1 MSDVAFMMRQ
11 RSLVAG
17 KFIGLMLL
25 AALVFVW
32 LGPII
37 LVVITSIK
45 SNDAFL
51 AGPFALPTEP
61 TFAPYVT
68 VWNALGFGRLLAN
81 SFLYATAG
89 SALADPCAGA
99 VLCVVPL

>member
-37 LVVITSIK
+37 LDKVQ
-45 SNDAFL
+45 
-51 AGPFALPTEP
+51 
-61 TFAPYVT
+61 
-68 VWNALGFGRLLAN
+68 
-81 SFLYATAG
+81 
-89 SALADPCAGA
+89 
-99 VLCVVPL
+99 